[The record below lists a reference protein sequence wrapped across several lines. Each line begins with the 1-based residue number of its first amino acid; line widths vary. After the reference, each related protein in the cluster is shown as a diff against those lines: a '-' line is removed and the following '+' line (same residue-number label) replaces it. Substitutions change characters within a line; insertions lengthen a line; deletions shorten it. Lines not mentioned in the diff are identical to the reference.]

1 MTKQA
6 INTRFIAAL
15 ASMGVACLANTAYA
29 VSSAELYTAESYQYG
44 RFEARIQYA
53 AGDGVISSFFL
64 WKDGSEVSGT
74 FWNELD
80 FEKLGADC
88 YLETNAYYGKPAA
101 THSEK
106 ATTTAD
112 LCGKFH
118 TYTYEWTPEYIAW
131 LIDGVEIRRVTGAA
145 ATAYAENATAG
156 MQLRFNIWPGN
167 ASFGGNF
174 SPDILP
180 VYQYINWVQYSSYAD
195 GAFTLKWR
203 EDFNGTT
210 APAGWRK
217 GNWESPKNLSTHN
230 AGNIAFMNGYAV
242 LALTADDALGAAGAT
257 PNDPDDPGTTPTT
270 GGSTSTGTGT
280 GTGVNTGGASNAGG
294 ASSTVP
300 NSVPGTGIAGASSA
314 TSAPTTDSDGGCS
327 ITGVHGNRT
336 SSELALLG
344 IAVGVILRQC
354 RQTKRT
360 RAVKENA

>member
-29 VSSAELYTAESYQYG
+29 VSSAEFYTAESYQYG
-44 RFEARIQYA
+44 RFEARIQFA

-101 THSEK
+101 VHSEK
-106 ATTTAD
+106 STTTAD

-180 VYQYINWVQYSSYAD
+180 VHQYINWVQYSSYAD

-203 EDFNGTT
+203 EDFNATT
-210 APAGWRK
+210 APSGWRK

-230 AGNIAFMNGYAV
+230 AANVTFMNGYAV
-242 LALTADDALGAAGAT
+242 LSLTADDALGSAGAA

-270 GGSTSTGTGT
+270 GGSTSTGTSI
-280 GTGVNTGGASNAGG
+280 NTGGASTAGG
-294 ASSTVP
+294 ASSTL
-300 NSVPGTGIAGASSA
+300 SAIAGSPGLAGASSSVPA
-314 TSAPTTDSDGGCS
+314 QTTESDGGCS
-327 ITGVHGNRT
+327 ITGTHTKRT
-336 SSELALLG
+336 SGVLAWLG
-344 IAVGVILRQC
+344 IAVGVILRQ
-354 RQTKRT
+354 RHQTKRT